1 MIAKRLCHYIFIQAC
16 DRGKYSSLFDI
27 FYQKGAEITSFSVGG
42 QCFKWCH
49 GYYFHYCTY
58 ACFCQHKSL
67 LTLTSDPTNAATS
80 NAQCYTQHTHENTIR
95 HFHAKRTSK
104 HTIPIRFLL
113 TSHTTFIWKHGCFLH
128 FLLLKKIKNT
138 HNPKDPKQVCFP
150 FGWFPKQTKK
160 QQNKNQKTTNKT
172 RWHQYPRLLGL
183 WRGWLLVDDE
193 LVTKEIGKKTHHMSN
208 AKNYTFISSTT

>member
-128 FLLLKKIKNT
+128 FLLLKKIKT
-138 HNPKDPKQVCFP
+138 HTIRRTQNRFAFLLDGFPNKPKNNKT
-150 FGWFPKQTKK
+150 KTKK
-160 QQNKNQKTTNKT
+160 QPTKPGGINI
-172 RWHQYPRLLGL
+172 PASLGCEE
-183 WRGWLLVDDE
+183 VDSWWMMNWWP
-193 LVTKEIGKKTHHMSN
+193 KK
-208 AKNYTFISSTT
+208 